1 MSLLLGEGLH
11 EFYMELALQE
21 AWKYQGLTLPNPAVG
36 ALLLGEH
43 GEILSIAAHQ
53 RAGSPHAEVLALQE
67 GYARLSG
74 NADIL
79 ALHDSSQ
86 IHDYLLAHSQG
97 IFRHCTLYVTLE
109 PCNHYGQTPPC
120 SELLARLKPKSVIIG
135 KRDPNPKAS
144 GGIDRLKEAGIAVHT
159 GIKEEACHKLLLPFE
174 RLQKQGYFRFF
185 KWAQRLNGTL
195 SPGIISSS
203 SSRAHV
209 HALRDRIDL
218 LVISGKT
225 ARADNPWLD
234 ARLIEG
240 RAPDVLILTR
250 SPERF
255 PRSLRL
261 FSVPHR
267 HVRVSSDLEALLD
280 YRCVMAEGGA
290 ELFETL
296 FDSMDAFL
304 SYIAPS
310 LERGEVSLASRVPLS
325 LLHSHPIEEDLVA
338 WYAKGRF

>member
-144 GGIDRLKEAGIAVHT
+144 GGIDRLKEA
-159 GIKEEACHKLLLPFE
+159 ELPCIQESKRRRATSFS
-174 RLQKQGYFRFF
+174 
-185 KWAQRLNGTL
+185 
-195 SPGIISSS
+195 SP
-203 SSRAHV
+203 
-209 HALRDRIDL
+209 LRD
-218 LVISGKT
+218 SKN
-225 ARADNPWLD
+225 RA
-234 ARLIEG
+234 I
-240 RAPDVLILTR
+240 
-250 SPERF
+250 
-255 PRSLRL
+255 
-261 FSVPHR
+261 
-267 HVRVSSDLEALLD
+267 
-280 YRCVMAEGGA
+280 
-290 ELFETL
+290 
-296 FDSMDAFL
+296 FDSSNGHNGSMEP
-304 SYIAPS
+304 SPRESSAPLH
-310 LERGEVSLASRVPLS
+310 LELMCTP
-325 LLHSHPIEEDLVA
+325 
-338 WYAKGRF
+338 